1 MGYILHYYFKTE
13 FMKSCHGDEKNYDF
27 KKYIPVANIV
37 SIRPYTTD
45 SHLLDSKM
53 CAFEIETHDRTYSF
67 GCESEQQKSYWLTA
81 LQTSWDNHVF
91 SKGTYKAQS
100 KDLTVADLPV
110 FEANFKKQAQVYH
123 SLTLED
129 RKFSVANSG
138 VDLTNINDVSKY
150 LVSEALAAGNSAK
163 LLKVLQLLLLIP
175 TEADGM
181 WDAIAAGI
189 QRLLMLNG
197 GAADIKSADAAFAD
211 TSVTELLKVK
221 AAEGGNAYA
230 QMNKLA
236 LFAVSGEQ
244 EIEHLRDRISVL
256 EETIQRL
263 EIERLARDGGGSSTS
278 SLSRSAE
285 TVVIG
290 STVPTLVP
298 TAAAQIVVI
307 CPASSDGKSKL
318 C

>member
-1 MGYILHYYFKTE
+1 MGYILYYYFKTE

-150 LVSEALAAGNSAK
+150 LVSEC
-163 LLKVLQLLLLIP
+163 
-175 TEADGM
+175 EA
-181 WDAIAAGI
+181 
-189 QRLLMLNG
+189 
-197 GAADIKSADAAFAD
+197 S
-211 TSVTELLKVK
+211 
-221 AAEGGNAYA
+221 
-230 QMNKLA
+230 
-236 LFAVSGEQ
+236 
-244 EIEHLRDRISVL
+244 H
-256 EETIQRL
+256 
-263 EIERLARDGGGSSTS
+263 GS
-278 SLSRSAE
+278 
-285 TVVIG
+285 
-290 STVPTLVP
+290 
-298 TAAAQIVVI
+298 
-307 CPASSDGKSKL
+307 KF
-318 C
+318 